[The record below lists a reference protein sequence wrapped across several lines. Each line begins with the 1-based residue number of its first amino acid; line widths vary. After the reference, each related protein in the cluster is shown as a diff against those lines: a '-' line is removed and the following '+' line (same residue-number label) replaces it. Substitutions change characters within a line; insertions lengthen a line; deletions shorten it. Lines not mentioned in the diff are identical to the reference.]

1 LVSHLAF
8 LVHDLPLITT
18 IAAAF
23 TSAWVLG
30 LITQRLHLSPIVGY
44 LIAGILI
51 GPHTPAFAGD
61 INIAHQLAEV
71 GVILLMFGVGLHFHL
86 KDLLAVKGV
95 AIPGAVGQ
103 SLAATVLGCLAFVSL
118 GMPMK
123 SGIVMGIALA
133 VASTVVLMR
142 VLADANVLHAPEGH
156 VAVGWLLVEDVLT
169 VIVLVLIP
177 VLGTPGAHPPVE
189 AGGEVIAAAAD
200 VVAAAPVNPWV
211 AIALALLKLVALVV
225 IVAVAGQRL
234 VPWVLVQVA
243 RLRSRELFTLTIL
256 VFSIAFAT
264 GAYFAFGASM
274 ALGAFL
280 AGMVVAQSPV
290 SHQAAADALPLR
302 DAFAVIFFVS
312 VGMIFDPAFVIRQ
325 PLMILA
331 AMGIILI
338 VKPLV
343 ALLIVASLGWS
354 VRTAITVAVGLAQ
367 IGEFSFILS
376 ETASQANLLPEAGHN
391 VLVASAILSIT
402 LNPLLFRYRH
412 RFEAWLARKPRLWKL
427 LNARAERRMRRVN
440 ITAHK
445 QLRGGAS
452 AERLALVVGFGPVGR
467 SVNSLLRE
475 AGLRT
480 AIIDLNMDTV
490 TELTRQGHVAIFG
503 DASRE
508 AVLEQAEI
516 ERAAY
521 LILTLPSASDN
532 AAIVSAARNL
542 NDKLRILVRARYLA
556 EREMLDQVGATSAV
570 FEEGEAAVA
579 LARLVLSDTGAS
591 REFVER
597 SVRELRLRLILE
609 NVSNLQGQSLR
620 NVMVP
625 WTRVRRLS
633 SGERFDEVRTK
644 VAAQHFSRW
653 PVLDPATGYPIGYL
667 LVKDLLGVDPADQT
681 GWINLVRPLGAV
693 SLNEDVQTVLQ
704 QMQREHV
711 MLYLVHDN
719 GSPVGLIAM
728 EDILEQVVGRIEDE
742 YPRHHDLPL
751 AEYLSLESTLL
762 GLRAETAEEAISLL
776 AERIPARL
784 LPEGQDI
791 AALAIAREQELSTDV
806 GLGVAI
812 PHARCPGLIRPLLIF
827 GQSVSPGV
835 RFNTQSAEPVTLLFL
850 LVTPL
855 EKPELQVVL
864 LGKLAGLAGNPE
876 IRARLRTATD
886 GDQVYQILLAADG
899 TPH

>member
-1 LVSHLAF
+1 M
-8 LVHDLPLITT
+8 HDLPLITT

-30 LITQRLHLSPIVGY
+30 LVTQSLRLSPIVGY

-51 GPHTPAFAGD
+51 GPHTPVFAGD

-95 AIPGAVGQ
+95 AIPGAIGQ
-103 SLAATVLGCLAFVSL
+103 SLAATVLGCLAFVAL
-118 GMPMK
+118 GMPLK
-123 SGIVMGIALA
+123 AGVVMGIALA

-142 VLADANVLHAPEGH
+142 VLTDANVLNAPEGH

-177 VLGTPGAHPPVE
+177 VLGTP
-189 AGGEVIAAAAD
+189 AGHAAAD
-200 VVAAAPVNPWV
+200 AVHAAPVNPLL
-211 AIALALLKLVALVV
+211 AIGIALLKLVALVAIVV
-225 IVAVAGQRL
+225 IAGQRL
-234 VPWVLVQVA
+234 VPWVLVQVT

-256 VFSIAFAT
+256 VFSVAFAA

-312 VGMIFDPAFVIRQ
+312 VGMIFDPAFVIQQ

-331 AMGIILI
+331 AMGVILI

-343 ALLIVASLGWS
+343 ALVIVASLGWS

-376 ETASQANLLPEAGHN
+376 ETASQAKLLPEAGHN

-402 LNPLLFRYRH
+402 LNPLLFRYRN
-412 RFEAWLARKPRLWKL
+412 RFEAWLASKPRLWKL
-427 LNARAERRMRRVN
+427 LNTRAERRMRRMN

-445 QLRGGAS
+445 ELRKGS
-452 AERLALVVGFGPVGR
+452 QERLALVVGFGPVGR

-490 TELTRQGHVAIFG
+490 TELTRQGHTAIYG

-508 AVLEQAEI
+508 AVLETAEI
-516 ERAAY
+516 EHAAY
-521 LILTLPSASDN
+521 LVLTLPSATDN

-556 EREMLDQVGATSAV
+556 ERETLDQVGATSAV

-579 LARLVLSDTGAS
+579 LARLVLADTGAS

-633 SGERFDEVRTK
+633 SNERFDDVRAK

-653 PVLDPATGYPIGYL
+653 PVLDPATGYPVGYL
-667 LVKDLLGVDPADQT
+667 LVKDLLGVNSNDPA
-681 GWINLVRPLGAV
+681 GWTSLVRPLGAV
-693 SLNEDVQTVLQ
+693 SLDEDVQTVLQ
-704 QMQREHV
+704 QMQHEHV

-719 GSPVGLIAM
+719 GAPVGLITM

-751 AEYLSLESTLL
+751 AEYLSAESTLL
-762 GLRAETAEEAISLL
+762 ELQAETPDEAITSL
-776 AERIPARL
+776 AQRIPARL

-791 AALAIAREQELSTDV
+791 AALAIARERELSTDV

-812 PHARCPGLIRPLLIF
+812 PHARCPGLTRPLLIF
-827 GQSVSPGV
+827 GRAAAPGV

-876 IRARLRTATD
+876 VRTRLRAATE
-886 GDQVYQILLAADG
+886 GEQIYGILMSAD
-899 TPH
+899 TVPH